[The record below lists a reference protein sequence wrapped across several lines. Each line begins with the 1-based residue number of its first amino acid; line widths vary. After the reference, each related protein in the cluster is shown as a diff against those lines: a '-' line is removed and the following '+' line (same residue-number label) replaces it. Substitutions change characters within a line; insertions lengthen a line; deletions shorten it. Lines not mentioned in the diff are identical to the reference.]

1 MLFLAQFL
9 NSEVVDSAQHT
20 VGTLVDLLATNTET
34 GYAPI
39 TAIVVKESGTKLQR
53 VIPFSY
59 VVNLSKDEIILKTL
73 LKNVE
78 RRDVMPNDIFLYRD
92 ILDKQIVDMEDRRVV
107 RVNDLQFGVISNK
120 PHILGID
127 VSTRGIFRRVGVD
140 RFPPFSWLK
149 PKFIDW
155 QKVQVVGGSLKLTTL
170 SKELIKLHAADLADI
185 IEDLNPKQSETLMKS
200 LDTDTAAKVFE
211 ELDDEFRHYVMKLL
225 DPKRAGFILSRLP
238 IDELVDYLGSLPK
251 KESKKLMGSLD
262 DVKKKAVQKF
272 LQYEEDTA
280 GGLMTTEVVR
290 GEANWTV
297 EKTIDYIR
305 KVSESFRSINFVYI
319 IDDNNVLIGVVSL
332 RALIISE
339 PEEKMKNIMKMIK
352 ENQTVTADTEAEE
365 VAEMMTKYNLSSVA
379 VIDEKQRFLGVI
391 TVDDVMQHLVPDA

>member
-1 MLFLAQFL
+1 MNKLI
-9 NSEVVDSAQHT
+9 
-20 VGTLVDLLATNTET
+20 
-34 GYAPI
+34 I
-39 TAIVVKESGTKLQR
+39 TAHPSSVGFTHKIA
-53 VIPFSY
+53 
-59 VVNLSKDEIILKTL
+59 
-73 LKNVE
+73 E
-78 RRDVMPNDIFLYRD
+78 R
-92 ILDKQIVDMEDRRVV
+92 
-107 RVNDLQFGVISNK
+107 
-120 PHILGID
+120 
-127 VSTRGIFRRVGVD
+127 
-140 RFPPFSWLK
+140 
-149 PKFIDW
+149 
-155 QKVQVVGGSLKLTTL
+155 LTTL

-297 EKTIDYIR
+297 EKTIEYIR

-319 IDDNNVLIGVVSL
+319 IDDSNVLIGVVSL